1 VLNLNFSNFFNVQ
14 VGEKGGGGRGH
25 YTQLKAL
32 IDLSKYTKFHNAGVK
47 HVETRTS
54 EKIELSVSLSIGSKP
69 ILTLWEITALF
80 SLILLIFAIFVLL
93 RFRLKVMMDYC
104 SAMNSELNDVCLV
117 DVSLVAPFLKN

>member
-1 VLNLNFSNFFNVQ
+1 M
-14 VGEKGGGGRGH
+14 
-25 YTQLKAL
+25 KAL